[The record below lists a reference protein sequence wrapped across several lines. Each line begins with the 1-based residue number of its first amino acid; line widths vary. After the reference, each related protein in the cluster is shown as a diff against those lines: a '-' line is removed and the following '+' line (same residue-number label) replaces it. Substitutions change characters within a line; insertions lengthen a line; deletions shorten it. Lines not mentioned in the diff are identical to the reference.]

1 MTLPR
6 SLAFTLAFALPL
18 LLVTAAPTRGARAA
32 DSDES
37 APFSGKPPAA
47 GAFAPSSAPGAGLGT
62 VGQWVVAVQSSNEGS
77 EAIQLRKSGGGGW
90 GLHLRPALDTFIV
103 SNVSVGGVVGFGYGG
118 GSSTAS
124 PGSSTFEVGARAG
137 YAFAIADRI
146 AVWPTGGVYLSY
158 TTGNHMSSTNTYLG
172 IFAPFLY
179 LPAPHFFL
187 GIGPTFN
194 LGLSG
199 GGGQDFGLDFAIGGW
214 I

>member
-1 MTLPR
+1 MKLPA
-6 SLAFTLAFALPL
+6 SLGSTLAFALPL
-18 LLVTAAPTRGARAA
+18 LLVTAAPTRAARGA

-77 EAIQLRKSGGGGW
+77 EDIQLRKSGGGGW
-90 GLHLRPALDTFIV
+90 HLHLRPALDTFIV

-118 GSSTAS
+118 GD
-124 PGSSTFEVGARAG
+124 STFEVGARAG

-158 TTGNHMSSTNTYLG
+158 TTGNHMSSTDTYLG